1 MTHTTFHVLRDKHNK
16 YIDTLQ
22 DAKKAA
28 QQWKSQGDSQIR
40 IFKITTKEIG
50 NDEILLNEEAITESN

>member
-1 MTHTTFHVLRDKHNK
+1 MTHTTFHVLTDKHNK

-28 QQWKSQGDSQIR
+28 QQWKSQGDSKIR
-40 IFKITTKEIG
+40 IFKKFIFVT
-50 NDEILLNEEAITESN
+50 NR